1 MFIKLKLIIKALRIY
16 LYDLR
21 NDIRYTTLA
30 TGKLSSQEKLLS
42 SLVVATHTIEKGL
55 TMPNKRI
62 PFGEAKA
69 VEIVHDCNSY
79 IEKGYDTSESRFQ
92 SVLSTMSE
100 YRITCGGGG
109 IFQGL
114 FDDIKLLEK
123 FIKIPIVSQKYNI
136 NQEDYFSHTKDDFK
150 KFSESRYSC
159 RNLTGH
165 VDDSILQDALSLSMR
180 APSTCNRQSHRV
192 HLLQSSESKRIILSI
207 QSGNRGFGDLAD
219 QFILVTS
226 DLSDWPG
233 MHQRNAPYVDGGIYL
248 MNLLYCLH
256 YFDIA
261 ACTLNLYLDTDRTKR
276 MYEGLG
282 IPRNEVPIALVA
294 IGMPPEHFDLACSH
308 RRNVIEI
315 ISHH

>member
-100 YRITCGGGG
+100 YRITCGGG
-109 IFQGL
+109 
-114 FDDIKLLEK
+114 
-123 FIKIPIVSQKYNI
+123 
-136 NQEDYFSHTKDDFK
+136 YFS
-150 KFSESRYSC
+150 
-159 RNLTGH
+159 
-165 VDDSILQDALSLSMR
+165 
-180 APSTCNRQSHRV
+180 
-192 HLLQSSESKRIILSI
+192 RII
-207 QSGNRGFGDLAD
+207 
-219 QFILVTS
+219 
-226 DLSDWPG
+226 
-233 MHQRNAPYVDGGIYL
+233 
-248 MNLLYCLH
+248 
-256 YFDIA
+256 
-261 ACTLNLYLDTDRTKR
+261 
-276 MYEGLG
+276 
-282 IPRNEVPIALVA
+282 
-294 IGMPPEHFDLACSH
+294 
-308 RRNVIEI
+308 
-315 ISHH
+315 